1 MWDGGKGM
9 APHSAEALYYSVLY
23 YSLSSALAGWSFV
36 IFSLRHLSPP
46 GRPKAAVLAAS
57 GSDGPVWDRP
67 GCDSRCHRHV
77 AHAHPKH
84 HGPVPSGSQSPLCP
98 PSPRSRA
105 PGPRGGPAGG
115 ARRARPRA
123 ASHRLPPHSR
133 RAPAEGSRRARVTF
147 HGHGLQDAEL
157 LEHGDEQQDH
167 YGHGAQLHALDTHG
181 GPRAAS
187 EAPGR
192 CSPPAPGEAAAHMP
206 PAGGAAGVGGAA
218 APRRAA
224 AASWVRPGGG
234 TRHRGRAQLS
244 ESAGKLRR
252 AAAARARDA
261 SMPGAGAAPLLPP
274 LQPRGRWGAGVPG
287 APGRP
292 ASIATPRALIGLGS
306 ATTRE
311 ASPAA
316 PPPRSP
322 NGRRKA
328 APPRAVLSRT

>member
-192 CSPPAPGEAAAHMP
+192 CSRRLLGRPRLTCPQQAGPRVSAGLRPRAGRRRRAGSGPVVGRGTAAERNFLSQPANFDERQPRGPETPPC
-206 PAGGAAGVGGAA
+206 PAR
-218 APRRAA
+218 APR
-224 AASWVRPGGG
+224 
-234 TRHRGRAQLS
+234 LS
-244 ESAGKLRR
+244 CPLCSPA
-252 AAAARARDA
+252 
-261 SMPGAGAAPLLPP
+261 GAGA
-274 LQPRGRWGAGVPG
+274 RG
-287 APGRP
+287 
-292 ASIATPRALIGLGS
+292 SRAL
-306 ATTRE
+306 
-311 ASPAA
+311 PAA
-316 PPPRSP
+316 QPPSRLPARSL
-322 NGRRKA
+322 A
-328 APPRAVLSRT
+328 